1 MSAAPLAAVRVLHLL
16 PHQGVGGLQ
25 RAVIDLV
32 RHERMDGATDE
43 LVLTE
48 RPLDVERDFMAPATP
63 VHFLAH
69 PEERPGI
76 RAQRLAD
83 LAASRGA
90 RSLHAYRSSDLLL
103 AAAARRRAPGLRVV
117 ATLFDRPNARTFVER
132 RRLRRALQEADAV
145 FVPSPAL
152 RGDWAA
158 FGREPEVRLAAVDIQ
173 RFSPQEVHSTWRATR
188 LPVPGTLLVGTLMS
202 ATPDKG
208 QDVLAEAALRRHADG
223 RPTALMMVGDGPR
236 LPELRERARNS
247 DVLHVRRRVRDAPSF
262 FGRIDVFALHCADEL
277 VPVSLLESLACG
289 RPAVVADHG
298 DVEQLVGPD
307 AACFVPTGDVD
318 AVIAAFDDL
327 DDARRRSDLGFVA
340 RKRAV
345 EHHALGRLR
354 GELAA
359 TYG

>member
-1 MSAAPLAAVRVLHLL
+1 MSSAPLAEVRVLHLL

-48 RPLDVERDFMAPATP
+48 RPLDVDKDFMAPATP
-63 VHFLAH
+63 VHFLMDPA
-69 PEERPGI
+69 EKLAL

-90 RSLHAYRSSDLLL
+90 RSLHAYRTSDLLL
-103 AAAARRRAPGLRVV
+103 AAAARRRSSGLRVV
-117 ATLFDRPNARTFVER
+117 ATLFDRPPALSFVER

-152 RGDWAA
+152 QAPWAA
-158 FGREPEVRLAAVDIQ
+158 LGREPEVRLAAVDIQ
-173 RFSPQEVHSTWRATR
+173 RFYPQEARSTWRATR
-188 LPVPGTLLVGTLMS
+188 LPVPDTLLVGTLMS

-223 RPTALMMVGDGPR
+223 RPTALLMVGDGPR

-247 DVLHVRRRVRDAPSF
+247 DVLHVRRRVLDAPSF
-262 FGRIDVFALHCADEL
+262 FARIDVFALQSENEL
-277 VPVSLLESLACG
+277 VPISLLESLACG
-289 RPAVVADHG
+289 RPAVVADRG
-298 DVEQLVGPD
+298 DVEQLVGSD
-307 AACFVPTGDVD
+307 VARFVPPGDVD
-318 AVIAAFDDL
+318 AVIAALDDL
-327 DDARRRSDLGFVA
+327 EDAQRRADMGFIA

-345 EHHALGRLR
+345 ERHALGRLR

-359 TYG
+359 TYA